1 MSALK
6 LTRRKFLWT
15 GGIVGAGLVVG
26 VSLTGGSAT
35 WPIRRESGSV
45 VPSAFLQITPDNQV
59 IFYCPRDEMG
69 QGVTTGLATLI
80 GEELDVTPASMV
92 VEFGGV
98 HSDYANPAF
107 GVQATGGST
116 SIRGHYEQ
124 LRQVGA
130 DVRAMLLKAAA
141 QQLNVDVLSL
151 STDDGHIVSNGK
163 KLPYGQ
169 FVETARQLEV
179 PSGTELKPKSQWKFI
194 GKEMPRIDGI
204 AKATGTAQ
212 FGLDIDIPNLH
223 RVLVKRSPVAGGK
236 LKSFDASKARS
247 VKGVTDV
254 LQISNGVAI
263 VATGYWAAKKAL
275 AVLETDWD
283 LPSLS
288 NVSTAQEKVMFAAAM
303 KQEAGNLTGEA
314 GDLDAGFQSASK
326 TIDSEYWT
334 PYLAHAPMEPMN
346 AVVRIE
352 NGYVDVW
359 SGTQGPAGA
368 QGLVARRLDVDKET
382 VRVHT
387 PYLGGAF
394 GRRGTLGHIEEAV
407 EVAAATQKPVQVIWT
422 REDDIQSGV
431 YRPSSLMSVKA
442 GADAQGHVTA
452 WQAKRVGGNITPDV
466 LSVALPAFLP
476 SAVPNAAIEW
486 VTGVADTALTD
497 WTVDKSSIEGLNGDY
512 DFPNQHI
519 EHVTKDSGLPLTYWR
534 SVGHSHTAFAK
545 ESAID
550 ELAHATGTTPLELR
564 LKNLKHNPRL
574 RKVVEIAGER
584 MASMNVDEGH
594 ALGLAAHGSFLSYV
608 AEVADVSLEGGKIR
622 VNHVLCVID
631 CGQAVNPDVVRAQ
644 MEGSIMYG
652 LTAALH
658 GNIELQGG
666 RVSVSNF
673 HDYPILRMN
682 EAPSVEVIIVDSEE
696 SPTGV
701 GEPGLPPI
709 APAVANAV
717 FNLTGKRLRS
727 LPLKFA

>member
-1 MSALK
+1 MSAFK

-15 GGIVGAGLVVG
+15 GGIVGAGLVIG
-26 VSLTGGSAT
+26 VSLTGGSGA
-35 WPIRRESGSV
+35 WPIRRESGDI
-45 VPSAFLQITPDNQV
+45 VPSAFLQITPDNQIV
-59 IFYCPRDEMG
+59 FYCPRDEMG

-92 VEFGGV
+92 VEFAGA

-130 DVRAMLLKAAA
+130 DVRALLLEAAA
-141 QQLNVDVLSL
+141 QQLNVKVSSL

-163 KLPYGQ
+163 HLPYGE
-169 FVETARQLEV
+169 FVETARQLDV

-204 AKATGTAQ
+204 AKATGTAE
-212 FGLDIDIPNLH
+212 FGLDVEIPNLH
-223 RVLVKRSPVAGGK
+223 RALVKRSPVAGGK

-247 VKGVTDV
+247 VEGVTDV

-263 VATGYWAAKKAL
+263 VATGYWPAKKAL
-275 AVLETDWD
+275 AVLETEWD

-288 NVSTAQEKVMFAAAM
+288 NVSTSQEKAVFAGAM
-303 KQEAGNLTGEA
+303 KDEAGNLTGEA
-314 GDLDAGFQSASK
+314 GDLEAGFQSAFK
-326 TIDSEYWT
+326 TIEAQYWT

-352 NGYVDVW
+352 NGTVDVW
-359 SGTQGPAGA
+359 SGTQGAAGA
-368 QGLVARRLDVDKET
+368 QGLVARRLGVDKET

-387 PYLGGAF
+387 PYLGGSF

-407 EVAAATQKPVQVIWT
+407 EVAAATRKPVQVIWT
-422 REDDIQSGV
+422 REDDIQCGV

-442 GADAQGHVTA
+442 GADTQGNVTA
-452 WQAKRVGGNITPDV
+452 WQSKRVGGNITPDV
-466 LSVALPAFLP
+466 LSVALPAFMP
-476 SAVPNAAIEW
+476 TAVPNGAVDW
-486 VTGVADTALTD
+486 VAGVADTALKD

-512 DFPNQHI
+512 DFPNQQI
-519 EHVTKDSGLPLTYWR
+519 EHVTKYSGLPLTYWR

-550 ELAHATGTTPLELR
+550 ELAYAAGMTPLELR
-564 LKNLKHNPRL
+564 LKNLNDNPRL
-574 RKVVEIAGER
+574 RKVVQIAGER
-584 MASMNVDEGH
+584 MESMKSVEGH
-594 ALGLAAHGSFLSYV
+594 ALGLAAHSSFLSYV
-608 AEVADVSLEGGKIR
+608 AEVADVSIEDGKIR
-622 VNHVLCVID
+622 VHHVLCVVD
-631 CGQAVNPDVVRAQ
+631 CGQAVNPDIVRAQ
-644 MEGSIMYG
+644 MEGAIMYG

-658 GNIELQGG
+658 GNLELQDG
-666 RVSVSNF
+666 RVNASNF

-682 EAPSVEVIIVDSEE
+682 EAPSVEVVIVDSDE

-709 APAVANAV
+709 APAVANAI
-717 FNLTGKRLRS
+717 FNLTGKRLRT
-727 LPLKFA
+727 LPLKLA